1 MSRIILNIALI
12 AAAALPSIAQAQQV
26 AQTVASAAGSD
37 QTYLDFQVEQ
47 VVKVK
52 SLVAP
57 EYPPQL
63 RSAGVVGQVLVQFV
77 VDERGKAQMNTFKV
91 LKSRANAFS
100 ESVKWSISQTTFY
113 PAELQGR
120 KVKQLVQQP
129 FTFAATNR

>member
-1 MSRIILNIALI
+1 MSRIIRSIVLI

-57 EYPPQL
+57 VYPPQL
-63 RSAGVVGQVLVQFV
+63 RSAGIVGHVLVQFV

-91 LKSRANAFS
+91 LKSSANAFS
-100 ESVKWSISQTTFY
+100 ESVKWSISQTTFF

-120 KVKQLVQQP
+120 KVKPLVQQP